1 MSRQILE
8 ITLRLPDGHVL
19 TGRGRNLL
27 VTMERIYN
35 QAISPAPRCHVLL
48 VEHLKAGYEKRGEH
62 RYQGPFHARFAK
74 RGGDRASPEGVVVAV
89 VTVAQVPGPK

>member
-8 ITLRLPDGHVL
+8 ITLRLPDGQVH

-35 QAISPAPRCHVLL
+35 QAVSPAPRCHVTL
-48 VEHLKAGYEKRGEH
+48 VERLKTGYVKRGEH
-62 RYQGPFHARFAK
+62 KYQGTFHARFAK
-74 RGGDRASPEGVVVAV
+74 RGGDHANPKDAVMAV
-89 VTVAQVPGPK
+89 VTVAQVPEPK